1 MGGSPP
7 DRVDQLF
14 GLCTPFRPPVYGT
27 RRVRGNGDST
37 IVEEVDMSLTRGGA
51 NLTAEGS
58 IAGDIRMTT
67 DVGQNPGAAPGMG
80 DVVKGSLK
88 AVQTLAA
95 QINS

>member
-37 IVEEVDMSLTRGGA
+37 IVEEVDMSLTRGGGT
-51 NLTAEGS
+51 NLAAVGS
-58 IAGDIRMTT
+58 VAWDIRVTT
-67 DVGQNPGAAPGMG
+67 DVG
-80 DVVKGSLK
+80 
-88 AVQTLAA
+88 
-95 QINS
+95 